1 MANENPE
8 QPNNGSIPSTPP
20 EQNGDKRNPDGTFAE
35 GNKGGPGRTPEVSIT
50 AAIKR
55 KLLEK
60 YPVDPCFCDCHK
72 PGAKDEDGER
82 TTPNSQSE
90 SCPACTQKHE
100 EIAEERKNQKTYL
113 DKIVSAVFQNGIV
126 KLDQRALKDVW
137 SYIDGLP
144 KGSFDLG
151 VDREGLAELTEFMKA
166 LAKPDG
172 PTGPKSS

>member
-1 MANENPE
+1 MLE
-8 QPNNGSIPSTPP
+8 
-20 EQNGDKRNPDGTFAE
+20 
-35 GNKGGPGRTPEVSIT
+35 
-50 AAIKR
+50 
-55 KLLEK
+55 EK

-82 TTPNSQSE
+82 TTPNMQSE
-90 SCPACTQKHE
+90 TCPSCEKKHE

-113 DKIVSAVFQNGIV
+113 DKVVAAIFDNGIR
-126 KLDQRALKDVW
+126 KMDSRTLKDIW

-166 LAKPDG
+166 LANPKKP
-172 PTGPKSS
+172 